1 MGLRR
6 AGGAA
11 QGSRGGREPPCTSMG
26 CGVRPCKGTG
36 SNWALGRL
44 GEDRRWYCSR
54 GHPCRCPRT
63 MVALPFLPPL
73 SCPPVCPHPCG
84 ERASRLS
91 PRGRMRGSRHR
102 PRMAGQ
108 PAERK
113 RILMVFV
120 WKILVGRRKGRVAL
134 FLTRAGCQLCK
145 KMATVVRAVVL
156 RQGWLALKPNVS
168 HENKRPA
175 VPAPRWPSGLSA
187 QVCMDVL
194 SQKVQPA
201 QALPM

>member
-1 MGLRR
+1 
-6 AGGAA
+6 
-11 QGSRGGREPPCTSMG
+11 MG

-36 SNWALGRL
+36 SNWSSGRL
-44 GEDRRWYCSR
+44 GEDRRRYCSR

-84 ERASRLS
+84 ERACRLS
-91 PRGRMRGSRHR
+91 PRGRIRGSRHR
-102 PRMAGQ
+102 PRMAGH

-113 RILMVFV
+113 RILTVFA
-120 WKILVGRRKGRVAL
+120 WRILVGRRKGRVAL
-134 FLTRAGCQLCK
+134 FLTRASCQLCK
-145 KMATVVRAVVL
+145 KMATVVRAMVL
-156 RQGWLALKPNVS
+156 CQGRLALKPSVS

-175 VPAPRWPSGLSA
+175 VPAPHRPSGLSA
-187 QVCMDVL
+187 QICMDVL

-201 QALPM
+201 QALPT